1 MLCAACCVWHGRNT
15 QHIIL
20 DMSAPS
26 PIAHPENGPAARDR
40 WHNARLLVALL
51 LGLGGFVLGGMLS
64 VGGLVL
70 LLVEGERL
78 APHLTLPLF
87 SLAAIGAG
95 LGLPLAWQSIAGLSG
110 WPSRRFSLPLTWG
123 LQLALAFLM
132 SLIGGQV
139 MLTLDLAPALT
150 LPWFHAVALA
160 LPPFLLLWGAASLVR
175 DPHYTWRQM
184 WGGLGG
190 AFGSLGLAFVVE
202 FGLLA
207 IGLVAV
213 AIVVEADPDLASAL
227 SQLGTTPDYQA
238 LSELIGLLLRQP
250 AILVM
255 LFIGLGLIVPL
266 VEEGCK
272 SLVPALA
279 GVGHKPTVARLFLWG
294 VAGGA
299 GFAVVEGMLNAG
311 LGTQEWASVALLRIG
326 SSTMHC
332 LTAGL
337 TGWGWGHVWAQRR
350 WLHLLLA
357 YALAVAIHGAWN
369 SLSVG
374 MIAIAETLEPGPLQS
389 TLVTAAFMLLALL
402 TLGMIAAVMMLAN
415 KLSKEMGG
423 VT

>member
-1 MLCAACCVWHGRNT
+1 
-15 QHIIL
+15 
-20 DMSAPS
+20 MSAPP
-26 PIAHPENGPAARDR
+26 PIAQSENEPAGRDR

-51 LGLGGFVLGGMLS
+51 LGLGGFIISGTLS
-64 VGGLVL
+64 VGGLVIL
-70 LLVEGERL
+70 LIEGRKL
-78 APHLTLPLF
+78 APDLTLPLF
-87 SLAAIGAG
+87 SLAAIGVG

-110 WPSRRFSLPLTWG
+110 WPSRRFGLPLAWA
-123 LQLALAFLM
+123 LQLILVFLM
-132 SLIGGQV
+132 SLIGGQA
-139 MLTLDLAPALT
+139 MLTLGLAPALT

-175 DPHYTWRQM
+175 DPHYTWRQT

-202 FGLLA
+202 LVLLA

-213 AIVVEADPDLASAL
+213 AIVVQATPDLAAAL
-227 SQLGTTPDYQA
+227 SRLKPTQDYQA
-238 LSELIGLLLRQP
+238 LSELMDLLLRQP
-250 AILVM
+250 AILLM

-266 VEEGCK
+266 VEEAAK

-279 GVGHKPTVARLFLWG
+279 GAGQKPAVARLFLWG

-311 LGTQEWASVALLRIG
+311 LGAEEWALVALMRVG

-337 TGWGWGHVWAQRR
+337 TGWGWGKVWTQRR
-350 WLHLLLA
+350 WQHLLLA
-357 YALAVAIHGAWN
+357 YTLAVIMHGVWN
-369 SLSVG
+369 SISVG
-374 MIAIAETLEPGPLQS
+374 MITVAGTLEQGILQNAL
-389 TLVTAAFMLLALL
+389 TTTALMLLVTL
-402 TLGMIAAVMMLAN
+402 TLGMMATLMILA
-415 KLSKEMGG
+415 KRLSKEIGG